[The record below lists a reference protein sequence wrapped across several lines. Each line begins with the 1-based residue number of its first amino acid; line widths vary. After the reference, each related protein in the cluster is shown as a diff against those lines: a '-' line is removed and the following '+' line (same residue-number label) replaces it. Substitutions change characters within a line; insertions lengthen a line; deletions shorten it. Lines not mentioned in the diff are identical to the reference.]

1 MTPIPLVS
9 VVLCTYNGKKHLQEQ
24 LHSLLKQE
32 YSPLEFIIVDDV
44 STDGTFDLLQT
55 FAQQD
60 SRIRLSRNV
69 TNLGYNQ
76 NFQQAIAKASGQ
88 FVAIADQDDI
98 WELSKI
104 RIMMQQFDKDE
115 HAVMV
120 HCRST
125 TFRTGADPDRKS
137 IRKLRCFE
145 GNDPRKLFLYNQIS
159 GHNMIVKKSL
169 IEKAFPFPS
178 QVYYDWWL
186 AVVACCYGNIRCI
199 DRVLVYHRLHEH
211 NVTVVEVQKP
221 FYSQVLSILPVF
233 LEIPAMKEEHKSFG
247 EVLLHR
253 FSELE
258 KKKFSFSL
266 FTFIWRHA
274 RIIFS
279 FRRYAFPYPS
289 YFKRAMRLAS
299 AGYVSKP

>member
-1 MTPIPLVS
+1 
-9 VVLCTYNGKKHLQEQ
+9 
-24 LHSLLKQE
+24 
-32 YSPLEFIIVDDV
+32 
-44 STDGTFDLLQT
+44 
-55 FAQQD
+55 
-60 SRIRLSRNV
+60 
-69 TNLGYNQ
+69 
-76 NFQQAIAKASGQ
+76 
-88 FVAIADQDDI
+88 
-98 WELSKI
+98 
-104 RIMMQQFDKDE
+104 
-115 HAVMV
+115 
-120 HCRST
+120 
-125 TFRTGADPDRKS
+125 
-137 IRKLRCFE
+137 
-145 GNDPRKLFLYNQIS
+145 
-159 GHNMIVKKSL
+159 MIVKKSL